1 MHNRRNAIWLLII
14 VLLLTGLFTGRT
26 VFFNLSYLFGGLI
39 LLSILWS
46 WLAVR
51 GIRIRRITRTRR
63 SQVNKNFVETF
74 TLRNQS
80 ILPKMW
86 LEVRDYSE
94 LPRHFASHVVPTL
107 LPGGQYEWKV
117 ETPCTIR
124 GEFQL
129 GPMMVISGDPFGL
142 FLTPRRINAVEK
154 IIVYPF
160 IFPVPQ
166 FRLPVG
172 IISGGEAQR
181 HITQNI
187 TTDAAGVRNYVP
199 GDSINRV
206 HWKSTARRNTLIV
219 KEFELDPLVDIWI
232 LVDLNLE
239 SRVEAEGIHRSES
252 TGLIQPATFNSDDI
266 PASTEEYC
274 ISIAASLASYF
285 VHEER
290 AVGFVGYAPNREV
303 YQADRGHRQ
312 LTRILETL
320 AVARS
325 QKEYTLQKVLSLE
338 GSKIS
343 RSANLIVV
351 TASVNS
357 AWVKELQAV
366 TRRGIRST
374 CVLVDPS
381 SFAPAASTEAVISQL
396 QLSRIPA
403 LTIRNGDHLSV
414 AISQRPLR

>member
-1 MHNRRNAIWLLII
+1 MLII

-39 LLSILWS
+39 LLSLLWS
-46 WLAVR
+46 WFAVR
-51 GIRIRRITRTRR
+51 GVRIRRITRTRR
-63 SQVNKNFVETF
+63 SQVSKNFVETF
-74 TLRNQS
+74 TLRNRS

-94 LPRHFASHVVPTL
+94 LPRHYASHVVPTL
-107 LPGGQYEWKV
+107 LPGGEYEWKV

-160 IFPVPQ
+160 IFPVPD

-187 TTDAAGVRNYVP
+187 TTDAAGIRDYVP
-199 GDSINRV
+199 GDSISRV

-232 LVDLNLE
+232 LLDLSLE
-239 SRVEAEGIHRSES
+239 SRVEAEGIRRSDAS
-252 TGLIQPATFNSDDI
+252 GMLQPGTFNEDII

-274 ISIAASLASYF
+274 VSIAASLASYF

-290 AVGFVGYAPNREV
+290 ALGFITYAPNREV

-325 QKEYTLQKVLSLE
+325 QQDYDLQKVLSLE

-351 TASVNS
+351 TASVKPG
-357 AWVKELQAV
+357 WVKELQAV

-374 CVLVDPS
+374 CVLIDPS
-381 SFAPAASTEAVISQL
+381 SFAPSPSPDVVLSQL
-396 QLSRIPA
+396 QLFRIPV
-403 LTIRNGDHLSV
+403 LTIRNSDNLSA